1 MHLLKV
7 YGLPNS
13 VNLLKTAIDINSF
26 KLVREKL
33 NVITSIAIQES

>member
-7 YGLPNS
+7 YGLSNS
-13 VNLLKTAIDINSF
+13 VNLLKTAIDINYF